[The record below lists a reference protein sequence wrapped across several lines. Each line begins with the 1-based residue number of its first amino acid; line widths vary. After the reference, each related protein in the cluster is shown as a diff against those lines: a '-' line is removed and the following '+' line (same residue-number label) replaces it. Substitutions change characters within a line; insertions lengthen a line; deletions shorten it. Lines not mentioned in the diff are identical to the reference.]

1 MTNKKPRILLDPGHD
16 KARYNQSPVVPEY
29 WEGARMWRLSQLLRL
44 ALVACGF
51 DVGVTKSQCDQSL
64 SVTQRG
70 AMAKGYDL
78 LLSLHSNACG
88 DPAVDRPVGIYL
100 VDDNCGPID
109 EESKAVAKLLSE
121 TVASVMGTRYKA
133 QQYSQLSKNDRDH
146 DGQRNDD
153 YYGVL
158 FAAHQAGVVALIL
171 EHSFH
176 TNRDAAQW
184 LMSDDNLRKLAE
196 AEADAL
202 AKHYGVTAPGRLPA
216 TNKEEGNTVKM
227 ESIKRGSKHAHV
239 RVLQALLRGYG
250 YTDADGNAL
259 AVDGSY
265 GPKTEQ
271 AVRKYQ
277 GKNKDADGKPLDAD
291 GKCGPK
297 TWGSILAQ

>member
-1 MTNKKPRILLDPGHD
+1 MANEKPRILLDPGHD
-16 KARYNQSPVVPEY
+16 KARYNQGAVPGY
-29 WEGARMWRLSQLLRL
+29 WEGGRMWRLYQLLRP
-44 ALVACGF
+44 ALEKRGF
-51 DVGVTKSQCDQSL
+51 IVGGTKSKCDQAL

-70 AMAKGYDL
+70 RMAKGYDL

-109 EESKAVAKLLSE
+109 EDSRVLSKLLSS
-121 TVASVMGTRYKA
+121 TVASVMGTKGKA
-133 QQYSQLSKNDRDH
+133 EQYSRKSDLDRDH
-146 DGQRNDD
+146 DGLRNDD

-158 FAAHQAGVVALIL
+158 HSAHQAGVAALIL

-176 TNRDAAQW
+176 TNPQAAAW
-184 LMSDDNLRKLAE
+184 LLDDDNLAKLAE

-202 AKHYGVTAPGRLPA
+202 AKHYGMSGGTSSSAP
-216 TNKEEGNTVKM
+216 TTEKEGFPVKM
-227 ESIKRGSKHAHV
+227 ESIKRGSKHPHV
-239 RVLQALLRGYG
+239 RVLQALLRGLNYK
-250 YTDADGNAL
+250 ADDGSTL

-271 AVRKYQ
+271 AVEKYQ
-277 GKNKDADGKPLDAD
+277 AKNKDTDGKPLTRD

-297 TWGSILAQ
+297 TWGSILEQ